1 MIVRTAV
8 LKGKDP
14 LQILAEMEKIDQM
27 GKVKFGCTFRENTKL
42 YISMIQLHFMILKRT
57 VYSEVR

>member
-27 GKVKFGCTFRENTKL
+27 GKYNST
-42 YISMIQLHFMILKRT
+42 IILDRLVS
-57 VYSEVR
+57 VYKNYY

>member
-27 GKVKFGCTFRENTKL
+27 GKVNLVVFLNKINTIINYDL
-42 YISMIQLHFMILKRT
+42 SA
-57 VYSEVR
+57 

>member
-27 GKVKFGCTFRENTKL
+27 GKIKFYCTYHFVKIN
-42 YISMIQLHFMILKRT
+42 I
-57 VYSEVR
+57 

>member
-27 GKVKFGCTFRENTKL
+27 GKYNST
-42 YISMIQLHFMILKRT
+42 IILD
-57 VYSEVR
+57 